1 MDFGRITLLIAEVPF
16 VPADV
21 IPGWSAQNSTQNT
34 ISGWAGNEGGGGDPH
49 FKLKKSQCECN

>member
-21 IPGWSAQNSTQNT
+21 IPGWSGQNSTQNT
-34 ISGWAGNEGGGGDPH
+34 NSGWAGNEGGGGDPH
-49 FKLKKSQCECN
+49 FKLKKSQ